1 MDDVVRG
8 RVRRNGW
15 TAITRGVHAVGP
27 EPDVPQRLRA
37 WSLVLPE
44 SAVFTHLTAAAM
56 RGWWLPEP
64 VPHPVFA
71 AVDERERHPQRRGL
85 TMLRLNGS
93 GAADEVD
100 GVRLAPP
107 AETLLTCAADLDVL
121 DLVPLAD
128 SALHLG
134 HCTMTDLVEA
144 SHARRRG
151 VRMLRTVLPL
161 LDGRSESAWES
172 VLRLLHVTA
181 GVEVEPQHEI
191 WTSSGTFV
199 ARADLWLVGTRRI
212 HEYDGADH
220 RTVET
225 HRADLARERG
235 LVDER
240 WERCGY
246 TSREVLRRGGEIIA
260 AADTALHRPWHP
272 GRLAAWRDLVSRSMY
287 GSAGRRRALARW
299 GATNR

>member
-1 MDDVVRG
+1 MEDVVRG
-8 RVRRNGW
+8 RVRPSGG
-15 TAITRGVHAVGP
+15 TAVTRGVHAGS
-27 EPDVPQRLRA
+27 PDPDLAQQLRG

-44 SAVFTHLTAAAM
+44 TAVFTHLTSAAV

-71 AVDERERHPQRRGL
+71 AVDERERHPQRQGL
-85 TMLRLNGS
+85 TVLRLAGT
-93 GAADEVD
+93 GPAQEID
-100 GVRLAPP
+100 GVRLATP

-134 HCTMTDLVEA
+134 HCTTADLVEA
-144 SHARRRG
+144 CGARRRG
-151 VRMLRTVLPL
+151 VRMLRAVLPL
-161 LDGRSESAWES
+161 LDGRSESAGES
-172 VLRLLHVTA
+172 VLRVLHVIA
-181 GVEVEPQHEI
+181 DVEVEPQHEI
-191 WTSSGTFV
+191 WTSAGTFV

-220 RTVET
+220 RDVHT
-225 HRADLARERG
+225 HRADLARERR
-235 LVDER
+235 LVEER

-246 TSREVLRRGGEIIA
+246 TSKEVLRGGGEIIE
-260 AADTALHRPWHP
+260 AADAALHRPWQP
-272 GRLAAWRDLVSRSMY
+272 GRLTAWRDLVSRSLY

-299 GATNR
+299 AATNR

>member
-1 MDDVVRG
+1 MDDVVQG
-8 RVRRNGW
+8 RVRRAGW
-15 TAITRGVHAVGP
+15 TPVTRGVHAAGV
-27 EPDVPQRLRA
+27 EPDLARQLRGWA
-37 WSLVLPE
+37 LVLPDT
-44 SAVFTHLTAAAM
+44 AVFTHLTGAAL
-56 RGWWLPEP
+56 RGWWLPAP

-71 AVDERERHPQRRGL
+71 AVGERERHPQRSGL
-85 TMLRLNGS
+85 TVLRLNGTGS
-93 GAADEVD
+93 ADVVD
-100 GVRLAPP
+100 GVRLAPA
-107 AETLLTCAADLDVL
+107 AETLLACAADLDVL

-134 HCTMTDLVEA
+134 HCTLSDLVAA
-144 SHARRRG
+144 STARRRG
-151 VRMLRTVLPL
+151 VRRLREVLPL

-181 GVEVEPQHEI
+181 DVEVEPQHEI
-191 WTSSGTFV
+191 RTAGGSFV

-220 RTVET
+220 RDPET
-225 HRADLARERG
+225 HRADLARERR

-260 AADTALHRPWHP
+260 AADAALGRPWHS
-272 GRLAAWRDLVSRSMY
+272 GRLAAWRALVDRSLY
-287 GSAGRRRALARW
+287 GEPGRRRALERW
-299 GATNR
+299 ATRNR